1 MSRPALLLHPCPI
14 KWLWTGARL
23 EVLTQAGLHLFMGI
37 SLTWWFPVNKSWKI
51 KGNLSILCLVLSN
64 NHNYFQNKTK
74 QRPLEFSV
82 TFKALPNYIFPT
94 TISRQQKKPPCV
106 CAEGPYLSSR
116 PYFTSS
122 RHIKWNIWEKNFFS
136 HVFFSTIMTLH
147 SCLPWLVGQCQHG
160 PSRCIF
166 VRHFEEKRCHRTIT
180 GMFQTPWTFLN
191 KSRSCS
197 LQRFSVIR

>member
-94 TISRQQKKPPCV
+94 TISRQQKKPHVFVLRGHTYPQ
-106 CAEGPYLSSR
+106 GPTSPL
-116 PYFTSS
+116 PGTSS
-122 RHIKWNIWEKNFFS
+122 GIFERKISFLMF
-136 HVFFSTIMTLH
+136 FFSTIMTLH
-147 SCLPWLVGQCQHG
+147 SCLPWLLGQCQQR
-160 PSRCIF
+160 PSGCIF
-166 VRHFEEKRCHRTIT
+166 VRHFEEKRCHRTIA
-180 GMFQTPWTFLN
+180 GMFQIPWTFLN
-191 KSRSCS
+191 KSQSCS
-197 LQRFSVIR
+197 LQRFSVIW

>member
-94 TISRQQKKPPCV
+94 TISRQQKKNPTCLCWGAILILKALLHLFQV
-106 CAEGPYLSSR
+106 HQVEYLREKFLFSCFFFH
-116 PYFTSS
+116 YHDTSFMFALTCRS
-122 RHIKWNIWEKNFFS
+122 VPAR
-136 HVFFSTIMTLH
+136 TL
-147 SCLPWLVGQCQHG
+147 
-160 PSRCIF
+160 
-166 VRHFEEKRCHRTIT
+166 
-180 GMFQTPWTFLN
+180 
-191 KSRSCS
+191 
-197 LQRFSVIR
+197 